1 MRGLEL
7 LYVGHGEGEDL
18 AAVAERGV
26 VVHRVGSVFECIAR
40 LKRTAAGTALIDLD
54 ALGPRPDE
62 AMEEL
67 RDAAAGRPL
76 LVAMTPEEWE
86 RERARGRFDQE
97 EILLRPCFPGEL
109 WRRIARR
116 ALPAP
121 EQAAARLQGDME
133 RLRALYSDTQRLNRF
148 TSDLETLADQVV
160 EIVRGRLGASRV
172 TLFLKSNEEG
182 RLRVADS
189 FGVDPEITDTAILQ
203 LGEGVA
209 GTLAERREVTHVH
222 EAGRD
227 GPSSGREYKE
237 TAYLIVPLVQG
248 HEVVGVVCATD
259 RYEGGAFT
267 DEDVAYVEAL
277 AETAGLVLHN
287 ALQYRAAEEL
297 TLVDELTGLWNRRY
311 FERNLQMEVQR
322 AQRYGHD
329 VTVAMLDIDH
339 FKQFND
345 AEGHQAGD
353 LALKRVARIL
363 RDSFR
368 RTDSVC
374 RWGGEEFA
382 VIMPETSREEGNG
395 VQFVDRARKGI
406 EQAGLKFRDRE
417 GRARELTI
425 SGGVATL
432 PLQAKDWQELVD
444 KADKALYRAKDSGR
458 NRIVGY

>member
-1 MRGLEL
+1 MRATEL
-7 LYVGHGEGEDL
+7 LYVGHGDGEDL

-40 LKRTAAGTALIDLD
+40 LKRTAVGTALIDLD

-62 AMEEL
+62 AMDEL
-67 RDAAAGRPL
+67 RDAARGRPL
-76 LVAMTPEEWE
+76 LVAMTPDEWE

-97 EILLRPCFPGEL
+97 EIVLRPCFPGEL
-109 WRRIARR
+109 WRRVTRR
-116 ALPAP
+116 ALPPP
-121 EQAAARLQGDME
+121 EMAAARLSGDVE
-133 RLRALYSDTQRLNRF
+133 RLRALYTDTQRLNRF
-148 TSDLETLADQVV
+148 TNDLETLADQVV
-160 EIVRGRLGASRV
+160 EIMRGRLGANRV
-172 TLFLKSNEEG
+172 TLFLKSDEEG
-182 RLRVADS
+182 RMRVAEA
-189 FGVDPEITDTAILQ
+189 FGMEPDVKDGAVLE

-209 GTLAERREVTHVH
+209 GTLAERREVTHVV

-227 GPSSGREYKE
+227 GPASGRPYTE
-237 TAYLIVPLVQG
+237 TAYLIVPLVHG
-248 HEVVGVVCATD
+248 AEVVGVVCATD

-267 DEDVAYVEAL
+267 DEDVGYVEAF
-277 AETAGLVLHN
+277 AETAALVLHN
-287 ALQYRAAEEL
+287 ALQYKAAEEL
-297 TLVDELTGLWNRRY
+297 TLVDELTGLWNRRF

-329 VTVAMLDIDH
+329 VTVAMLDLDY

-353 LALKRVARIL
+353 QALKTCARVL

-382 VIMPETSREEGNG
+382 VIMPETSRAEGNG
-395 VQFVDRARKGI
+395 VAFVDRARRGI
-406 EQAGLKFRDRE
+406 EDAGLEFRDRE
-417 GRARELTI
+417 GRKKTVTI

-432 PLQAKDWQELVD
+432 PLQAKDWEELVR
-444 KADKALYRAKDSGR
+444 KADDALYRAKEGGR